1 MSVAEH
7 PRREPLPLE
16 EQMVRA
22 TNRVVAANFV
32 YEGRHKEYLGALM
45 VGTPN
50 ERESARQAV
59 LAAMETVLDAEAVQ
73 AWCILMEKG
82 IDPENRG

>member
-1 MSVAEH
+1 
-7 PRREPLPLE
+7 
-16 EQMVRA
+16 
-22 TNRVVAANFV
+22 
-32 YEGRHKEYLGALM
+32 
-45 VGTPN
+45 
-50 ERESARQAV
+50 V